1 MRGPLQME
9 TMMQGD
15 EHQGDRW
22 FKEAMQQA
30 KMAETI
36 HAMKAETRA
45 QGTPLGET
53 GRFIHGALTPDD
65 EGELRYAVTASGGK
79 VIRAFGPPGE
89 WSGRTSRMAH
99 PPAEGRKKVGR
110 DKGSVSR

>member
-1 MRGPLQME
+1 ME

-36 HAMKAETRA
+36 QAMKAETRA

-65 EGELRYAVTASGGK
+65 EGELGYAVTASGSK
-79 VIRAFGPPGE
+79 VIVAFGTPVE
-89 WSGRTSRMAH
+89 WIGMTRRMAH
-99 PPAEGRKKVGR
+99 QLADALNKCVIYT
-110 DKGSVSR
+110 SSRTHCQECA

>member
-1 MRGPLQME
+1 ME

-36 HAMKAETRA
+36 QAMKAETRA

-65 EGELRYAVTASGGK
+65 ERELRYAVTASGGQ
-79 VIRAFGPPGE
+79 VLRAFGTPVEGVGMTP
-89 WSGRTSRMAH
+89 RMAH
-99 PPAEGRKKVGR
+99 QPPDALNKPAR
-110 DKGSVSR
+110 